1 MVYLAISVDV
11 EEEGLFSGAYP
22 RSPTVENLRH
32 LDKLDFLYREFGLPL
47 TLLTAYPVVMDPSSR
62 DVLLRWREERG
73 AEIGAHLHHWNTPPL
88 VELGLPDPVP
98 SDSVP
103 LEVLR
108 EKFATLV
115 RAIEGKLGVRPESFR
130 MGRWDFGRQ
139 VEALLPEFG
148 FRVDSSVAPLRHGPQ
163 GADRFLCPADPY
175 WLPQA
180 EPRVLEV
187 PITVLPL
194 WGALPRMAHSV
205 ATHLSERWRGRFLAR
220 FKSVAAM
227 GIQPVWFPLFSMN
240 MAARLHIRRGGRV
253 LCMFFHSSELMPGQ
267 SPHFPDEAAV
277 QSMLFK
283 IGRFVERLRSVTEVR
298 GVTLS
303 QLPELLAS

>member
-1 MVYLAISVDV
+1 MVYLVISIDV
-11 EEEGLFSGAYP
+11 EEEGLFTGAYP

-47 TLLTAYPVVMDPSSR
+47 TLLTAYPVAMDPFCR
-62 DVLLRWREERG
+62 DVLRRWRDERG
-73 AEIGAHLHHWNTPPL
+73 AEIGAHLHHWNTPPV

-98 SDSVP
+98 SDKVP
-103 LEVLR
+103 LELLR
-108 EKFATLV
+108 EKFSNLV
-115 RAIEGKLGVRPESFR
+115 QAIEVKLGVKPASFR

-148 FRVDSSVAPLRHGPQ
+148 FSVDSSVAPLRHGPK
-163 GADRFLCPADPY
+163 GADRFLSPVDPY
-175 WLPQA
+175 WLPNA
-180 EPRVLEV
+180 DPKVLEV

-194 WGALPRMAHSV
+194 WRPLPRMAHAAAS
-205 ATHLSERWRGRFLAR
+205 LLPEGGRGQFLAR
-220 FKSVAAM
+220 FKAVAAT

-240 MAARLHIRRGGRV
+240 TAARLHLRRGGCV

-277 QSMLFK
+277 RVMLDK
-283 IGRFVERLRSVTEVR
+283 IRSFVRQLRSITEVR
-298 GVTLS
+298 GATLS
-303 QLPELLAS
+303 QLPGLLAT